1 MASSGSE
8 PIRYWFDFASPYA
21 YFAVPGLQEIAR
33 QHGRTI
39 EYRPLLLFAV
49 FRAHGISAPLEV
61 PERRRYFF
69 EDMARSAAF
78 AGLRLSEPVR
88 IPFASHLAARLF
100 YGLTA
105 ERPDLA
111 EPYVWAVLTRFFG
124 RGEEITT
131 VPALQAVLMGLG
143 VDPERTEA
151 LIAAGRDL
159 LVASVDEAVADGVI
173 GSPYTVVDGE
183 GFFGADRLPQIAWRL
198 ARKER

>member
-21 YFAVPGLQEIAR
+21 YFAVPGLKALAR
-33 QHGRTI
+33 QHGRRI

-49 FRAHGISAPLEV
+49 FRAHGIAAPLEV
-61 PERRRYFF
+61 PARKHYFF
-69 EDMARSAAF
+69 ADMARSAAF
-78 AGLRLSEPVR
+78 AGLPLAEPVK

-105 ERPDLA
+105 EQPDLA
-111 EPYVWAVLTRFFG
+111 EPYVWAVLSRFFG
-124 RGEEITT
+124 AGEDIAS
-131 VPALQAVLMGLG
+131 VPALQAVLAGLG
-143 VDPERTEA
+143 VDPAQAEA
-151 LIAAGRDL
+151 LIAAGRDRL
-159 LVASVDEAVADGVI
+159 AASVEEAVAEGVI

-198 ARKER
+198 AQTET